1 VWRVRVGGAER
12 AEREMSALRGK
23 TRQNEESAE
32 KDLRGLN
39 DVAESGVS
47 NSNRNTT

>member
-1 VWRVRVGGAER
+1 MLGVRAQTDIRKEKSR
-12 AEREMSALRGK
+12 
-23 TRQNEESAE
+23 

-47 NSNRNTT
+47 NSNRNQKS